1 MIYYIIVLY
10 YHITRIHIKM
20 DVDGYNGTELANVDN
35 KNSALLDSKL
45 SLAESMD
52 YLEGER
58 KKMQRE
64 KDYKVDIIGTSVT
77 LEKEPFESKANVTTK
92 KSTIKDEDDD
102 DEDEDMDDTTVIL
115 FGVDSYKKDSMVAFL
130 LTIWILLGMAGLVA
144 SIVCFGFSGSLME
157 KLLGILFAIVGG
169 PFYWVYFIYN
179 RNYCGRQP
187 RRNRR

>member
-1 MIYYIIVLY
+1 
-10 YHITRIHIKM
+10 M

-35 KNSALLDSKL
+35 KNSALLSQNL

-77 LEKEPFESKANVTTK
+77 LEKGKEAFESKANVTTTK

-102 DEDEDMDDTTVIL
+102 EDDDETNGRTVIL

-130 LTIWILLGMAGLVA
+130 ITIWILLGMAGLVA

-157 KLLGILFAIVGG
+157 KLIGILFAIVGG

-179 RNYCGRQP
+179 RNYCGRQT